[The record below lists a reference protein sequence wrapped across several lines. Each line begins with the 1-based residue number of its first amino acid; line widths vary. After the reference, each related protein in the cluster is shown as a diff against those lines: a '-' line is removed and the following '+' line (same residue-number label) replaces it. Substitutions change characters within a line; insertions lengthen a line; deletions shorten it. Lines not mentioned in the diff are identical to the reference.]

1 MDFINV
7 QEAAEK
13 WELEERRIT
22 MLCRDGKIIGAI
34 KENGIWLIP
43 VNAEKPVDGRTKRG
57 ALINLRKPLPIG
69 VSDFKEAVS
78 HYYYVD
84 KTDLIKDILDDLP
97 KVSLFTRPRRFGKT
111 LTMDMLRVF
120 FEKSDEDTSRYFAD
134 KRIWAYGEKYT
145 SYQGKYPV
153 IYLSFKDVKFDTWED
168 TFAKIKSLF
177 QTEFIRHKEIIGEN
191 AKADKNE
198 IVYYNK
204 LLSGNETEVELTEAL
219 ARLSK
224 MLHDYYDIAPVII
237 IDEYDTPIQQGY
249 TKKYYEKII
258 VFMRN
263 LFSGGFKDN
272 SHLSFGFMTGILR
285 VAKES
290 IFSGMNNLI
299 DNSVLKERYS
309 TYFGFT
315 KEEVKTLLSAYGKK
329 SKFGEVCE
337 WYDGY
342 RFGSNEMFNPW
353 SVISYIKNE
362 CIPQAYWQNT
372 GSNDIIRQI
381 VLESPVETKEKL
393 QALLEGKSVLA
404 DVDTSVIY
412 PEIKDN
418 PQTIFSFLLI
428 AGYLKLNKSPNVAGT
443 SFYYV
448 SIPNKEIQRIY
459 GKEILSAIGDSRAQS
474 TASSV
479 QQAII
484 DNDINGMKQHLE
496 RYLKQTVSFFDTSNE
511 GFYHGLMLG
520 LYAVMNDLY
529 SVSSNR
535 ESGNGRFDI
544 QMVPFNKNMP
554 AIIIEVKVLS
564 TTSKNAD
571 TITNELC
578 ALSQEALN
586 QIDEKEYA
594 YPLEAQGY
602 SILKLGIAFYRKQS
616 EICYKE
622 DKR

>member
-13 WELEERRIT
+13 WQSDERSIT
-22 MLCRDGKIIGAI
+22 RLCRDGRIPGAV
-34 KENGIWLIP
+34 KDNGKWLIP
-43 VNAEKPVDGRTKRG
+43 ANADRPKDGRRKKKSL
-57 ALINLRKPLPIG
+57 AVFRKPLPIG

-78 HYYYVD
+78 RYYYVD
-84 KTDLIKDILDDLP
+84 KTELIKDILDDLP

-120 FEKSDEDTSRYFAD
+120 FEKSEEDTSRYFAD
-134 KRIWAYGEKYT
+134 KKIWTYGEKYT

-168 TFAKIKSLF
+168 TIAKMKSLF
-177 QTEFIRHKEIIGEN
+177 QAEFIRHKEIIG
-191 AKADKNE
+191 AGTKADQYE
-198 IVYYNK
+198 INYYNRM
-204 LLSGNETEVELTEAL
+204 LLCTETEVELTEAFT
-219 ARLSK
+219 RLSK
-224 MLHDYYDIAPVII
+224 MLHDFHGIAPVII

-249 TKKYYEKII
+249 AKNYYEKI
-258 VFMRN
+258 VLFMRN

-272 SHLSFGFMTGILR
+272 SHLSFGFVTGILR

-290 IFSGMNNLI
+290 IFSGMNNFV
-299 DNSVLKERYS
+299 DNSVLNERYS

-315 KEEVKTLLSAYGKK
+315 KDEVKTILSAYGKRNK
-329 SKFGEVCE
+329 LGEACE

-342 RFGSNEMFNPW
+342 RFGSNEIFNPW
-353 SVISYIKNE
+353 SVISYINNE
-362 CIPQAYWQNT
+362 CTPQAYWQNT

-381 VLESPVETKEKL
+381 VLDAPVETKEKL
-393 QALLEGKSVLA
+393 QTLLEGKPVLA
-404 DVDTSVIY
+404 DIDTSVIY

-448 SIPNKEIQRIY
+448 SIPNKEIERIY
-459 GKEILSAIGDSRAQS
+459 GKEILSAIGDFRTQS
-474 TASSV
+474 TASSI

-484 DNDINGMKQHLE
+484 DNDIAGMRRHLE
-496 RYLKQTVSFFDTSNE
+496 HYLKQTVSFFDTSNE
-511 GFYHGLMLG
+511 SFYHGLMLG

-529 SVSSNR
+529 SVTSNR
-535 ESGNGRFDI
+535 EAGNGRFDI
-544 QMVPFNKNMP
+544 QMVPLSKNMP
-554 AIIIEVKVLS
+554 AIIIELKVLS
-564 TTSKNAD
+564 SETANEK
-571 TITNELC
+571 TITEQLQ
-578 ALSQEALN
+578 ALSRDALR

-594 YPLEAQGY
+594 LPLEERGL
-602 SILKLGIAFYRKQS
+602 SIMKLGIAFYKKQA
-616 EICYKE
+616 EAACKM
-622 DKR
+622 

>member
-1 MDFINV
+1 MAYMHV
-7 QEAAEK
+7 QKAAEK
-13 WELEERRIT
+13 WKMDERRIT
-22 MLCRDGKIIGAI
+22 MLCRSGKISGAV

-43 VNAEKPVDGRTKRG
+43 SHAEKPADGRSQRNVS
-57 ALINLRKPLPIG
+57 AAVRKPLPVG

-78 HYYYVD
+78 RYYYVD

-97 KVSLFTRPRRFGKT
+97 KVSLFSRPRRFGKT

-120 FEKSDEDTSRYFAD
+120 FEKTEEDTSRYFID
-134 KRIWAYGEKYT
+134 KKIWLYGEKYT
-145 SYQGKYPV
+145 SYQGKFPV
-153 IYLSFKDVKFDTWED
+153 VYLSFKDVKFDTWED
-168 TFAKIKSLF
+168 TFAKMKSLF
-177 QTEFIRHKEIIGEN
+177 QAEFIRHKKIIDGPT
-191 AKADKNE
+191 ADKNE
-198 IVYYNK
+198 IVYFTK
-204 LLSGNETEVELTEAL
+204 VMAGEATEVELTESL

-224 MLHDYYDIAPVII
+224 MLHDYYGIAPVII

-249 TKKYYEKII
+249 TKNYYEKII

-272 SHLSFGFMTGILR
+272 PHLSFGFLTGILR

-315 KEEVKTLLSAYGKK
+315 KEEVKTLLAAYGKRN
-329 SKFGEVCE
+329 KFSEVCE

-342 RFGSNEMFNPW
+342 RFGSCEIFNPW
-353 SVISYIKNE
+353 SVISYIKND
-362 CIPQAYWQNT
+362 CVPQAYWQNT

-381 VLESPVETKEKL
+381 VMESPAETREKL
-393 QALLEGKSVLA
+393 QALLEGRSILA

-412 PEIKDN
+412 PEVKDN

-428 AGYLKLNKSPNVAGT
+428 AGYLKLSGDPNIPGT
-443 SFYYV
+443 SFCYV

-459 GKEILSAIGDSRAQS
+459 GKEILSAIGDSRTQS
-474 TASSV
+474 TAQAV
-479 QQAII
+479 QQAIV
-484 DNDINGMKQHLE
+484 DNDMAGMKHHLE
-496 RYLKQTVSFFDTSNE
+496 SYLKQTVSFFDTSNE
-511 GFYHGLMLG
+511 SFYHGLMLG

-529 SVSSNR
+529 AVTSNR

-544 QMVPFNKNMP
+544 QMIPFKKDLP
-554 AIIIEVKVLS
+554 AIIVEVKVLATAS
-564 TTSKNAD
+564 VNAD
-571 TITNELC
+571 TITDELR

-586 QIDEKEYA
+586 QIDEKDYA
-594 YPLEAQGY
+594 SPLEAQGY
-602 SILKLGIAFYRKQS
+602 SILKLGIAFYKKQS
-616 EICYKE
+616 EIAYK
-622 DKR
+622 

>member
-1 MDFINV
+1 MDYMSV
-7 QEAAEK
+7 QEAAK
-13 WELEERRIT
+13 RWKLKERRIT
-22 MLCRDGKIIGAI
+22 MLCRDGKINGAI
-34 KENGIWLIP
+34 KDNGMWFIP
-43 VNAEKPVDGRTKRG
+43 KDAIKPIDERTMRNT
-57 ALINLRKPLPIG
+57 LPSSLKPLPIG

-84 KTDLIKDILDDLP
+84 KTPLIKDILDDLP

-120 FEKSDEDTSRYFAD
+120 FERSDEDTSRYFID
-134 KRIWAYGEKYT
+134 KKIWTYGEKYT
-145 SYQGKYPV
+145 SFQGKYPV

-168 TFAKIKSLF
+168 TFSKMKSLF
-177 QTEFIRHKEIIGEN
+177 QTEFIRHKEIIGVN
-191 AKADKNE
+191 AKADKCE
-198 IVYYNK
+198 IDYYNK
-204 LLSGNETEVELTEAL
+204 ILSGNESEVELTEAL
-219 ARLSK
+219 SRLSK

-249 TKKYYEKII
+249 TKKYYDKII

-315 KEEVKTLLSAYGKK
+315 KDEVKMILSAYGKK

-342 RFGSNEMFNPW
+342 RFGSNEIFNPW

-362 CIPQAYWQNT
+362 CMPQAYWQNT

-381 VLESPVETKEKL
+381 VLESPLETKEKL
-393 QALLEGKSVLA
+393 QSLLEGKSVLA
-404 DVDTSVIY
+404 DIDTSVIY

-428 AGYLKLNKSPNVAGT
+428 AGYLKLNKSPNVVGT

-448 SIPNKEIQRIY
+448 SIPNKEIQKIY
-459 GKEILSAIGDSRAQS
+459 GKEILSAIGDSHAQS
-474 TASSV
+474 TASSI

-484 DNDINGMKQHLE
+484 DNDVISMRQHLE
-496 RYLKQTVSFFDTSNE
+496 RYLKQSVSFFDTSNE

-529 SVSSNR
+529 SVTSNR
-535 ESGNGRFDI
+535 EAGNGRFDI
-544 QMVPFNKNMP
+544 QMTPFNKNLP
-554 AIIIEVKVLS
+554 AIIIEVKVLN
-564 TTSKNAD
+564 TTSTSQD
-571 TITNELC
+571 TIIKQLN
-578 ALSQEALN
+578 ALSQEALQ
-586 QIDEKEYA
+586 QIDDRNYTF
-594 YPLEAQGY
+594 PLESQGLNV
-602 SILKLGIAFYRKQS
+602 LKLGIAFYKKQI
-616 EICYKE
+616 EIAYK
-622 DKR
+622 

>member
-1 MDFINV
+1 
-7 QEAAEK
+7 
-13 WELEERRIT
+13 
-22 MLCRDGKIIGAI
+22 
-34 KENGIWLIP
+34 
-43 VNAEKPVDGRTKRG
+43 
-57 ALINLRKPLPIG
+57 
-69 VSDFKEAVS
+69 
-78 HYYYVD
+78 
-84 KTDLIKDILDDLP
+84 
-97 KVSLFTRPRRFGKT
+97 RFGKT

-120 FEKSDEDTSRYFAD
+120 FEKSEEDTSCYFVD
-134 KRIWAYGEKYT
+134 KKIWTYGEKYT

-153 IYLSFKDVKFDTWED
+153 IYLSFKDVKFDTWEN
-168 TFAKIKSLF
+168 TFAKLKSLF
-177 QTEFIRHKEIIGEN
+177 QTEFIRHKEIIEDK

-198 IVYYNK
+198 IVYYTKVMAGDVN
-204 LLSGNETEVELTEAL
+204 EVELTEAL
-219 ARLSK
+219 AKLSK
-224 MLHDYYDIAPVII
+224 MLYDYYNIAPVII

-249 TKKYYEKII
+249 SKNYYEKII
-258 VFMRN
+258 GFMRN

-272 SHLSFGFMTGILR
+272 SYLSFGFMTGILR

-299 DNSVLKERYS
+299 DNSVLEERYS

-315 KEEVKTLLSAYGKK
+315 KKEVKTILATYGKK
-329 SKFGEVCE
+329 SKFNEVCE

-342 RFGSNEMFNPW
+342 LFGSNEMFNPW
-353 SVISYIKNE
+353 SVISYIKND

-393 QALLEGKSVLA
+393 QALLEGKSILA

-428 AGYLKLNKSPNVAGT
+428 AGYLKLNRSPNVAGT
-443 SFYYV
+443 TFYYV

-459 GKEILSAIGDSRAQS
+459 GREILSAIGDSRTQS
-474 TASSV
+474 TASSI

-484 DNDINGMKQHLE
+484 DNNINGMKQYLE
-496 RYLKQTVSFFDTSNE
+496 NYLKQTVSFFDTSNE

-529 SVSSNR
+529 IVTSNR

-544 QMVPFNKNMP
+544 QMVPYNKNMP
-554 AIIIEVKVLS
+554 AIIVEVKVLS
-564 TTSKNAD
+564 TTSTNAD
-571 TITNELC
+571 TIKNELRV
-578 ALSQEALN
+578 LSQEALK
-586 QIDEKEYA
+586 QIDEKEYTA
-594 YPLEAQGY
+594 SLEEQGY
-602 SILKLGIAFYRKQS
+602 SILKLGIAFYKKQS
-616 EICYKE
+616 EIAYK
-622 DKR
+622 